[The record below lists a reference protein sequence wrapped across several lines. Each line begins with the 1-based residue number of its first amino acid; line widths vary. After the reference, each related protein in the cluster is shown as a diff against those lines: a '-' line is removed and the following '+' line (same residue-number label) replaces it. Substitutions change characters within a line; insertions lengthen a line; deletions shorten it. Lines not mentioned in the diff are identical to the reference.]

1 MVPKIVSAAI
11 KSGIAAQD
19 VQILAP
25 MYRGQ
30 AGINNLNTIMQDL
43 LNPQEKANQFAFN
56 DIFFRK
62 NDKILHLVNDT
73 ELNVFNGDIGIITD
87 LIPGKYTESKQ
98 DEIYMSFDGNEVIYP
113 RNEWNKITL
122 AYAMSI
128 HKSQGSE
135 FPVVILPITRQSGR
149 MLQRNLI
156 YTAITRAKSKLVML
170 GEIAAFDY
178 AVRNEGAKRNTYLI
192 QRFEQTY
199 TQAVDKS
206 VEKIVKNEATEDFNQ
221 TKTKNNDPSETFENK
236 DFSENINP
244 SPDLVNT
251 YSQPVDKSVNK
262 PVQTEENYRLTEE
275 NWTTIDPMI
284 GLSED
289 DIAAFFNN
297 N

>member
-206 VEKIVKNEATEDFNQ
+206 VEKIVKNKATDASNQ
-221 TKTKNNDPSETFENK
+221 TKTKNNDPSETLENK

>member
-206 VEKIVKNEATEDFNQ
+206 VEKIVKNKATDASNQ
-221 TKTKNNDPSETFENK
+221 TKTKNNDPSETLENK
-236 DFSENINP
+236 AFSENINP

-275 NWTTIDPMI
+275 NWATIDPMI

-289 DIAAFFNN
+289 DIAAFFKNN
-297 N
+297 